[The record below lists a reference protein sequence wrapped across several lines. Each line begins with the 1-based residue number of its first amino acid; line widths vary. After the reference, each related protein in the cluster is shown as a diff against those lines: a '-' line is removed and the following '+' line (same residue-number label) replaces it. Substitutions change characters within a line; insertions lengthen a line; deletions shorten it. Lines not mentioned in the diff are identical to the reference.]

1 MCPKPAKQTVLHPES
16 SSLPPSTPPPCA
28 AQVPSDPA
36 ELAAVQRRLAARYPV
51 GAFNAARRRMD
62 PHNILGSPMMD
73 ALLPHSSSSA

>member
-1 MCPKPAKQTVLHPES
+1 MWVLQAADCCRPRL
-16 SSLPPSTPPPCA
+16 LPVA

-36 ELAAVQRRLAARYPV
+36 EVAAVQRRLAARYPV
-51 GAFNAARRRMD
+51 GAFNAARWRLD